1 MRENPAFIFVMNC
14 DICSSFPLYHMLE
27 FNQEIQKQGREALL
41 TIMTTNDESIENH
54 EMGSFNKDP
63 ETQEMMH
70 YTEGGKITNLTVNC
84 GVYLCSSKLFDDKEF
99 IKSLKLKEYATNMS
113 Q

>member
-1 MRENPAFIFVMNC
+1 
-14 DICSSFPLYHMLE
+14 MLE

-99 IKSLKLKEYATNMS
+99 IKSLKLKEYATNMA
-113 Q
+113 QQRKKLAK